1 MAPDDVSMSFWDHLE
16 EFRRRIIISAIAI
29 AVFAFASLY
38 FHALIEKFIRFP
50 LETPLN
56 SLLAAAIDNTVGSE
70 GSTMGFLSI
79 ALRGGTSGIDAELIK
94 VDPLS
99 AIMVYLKVS
108 IACGVLLASP
118 IVLYQIWA
126 FVFPALTQHEKRFV
140 LPLFLII
147 VFFFLIGAIF
157 AYLIVVPVVLQFSAS
172 LFPDA
177 ANRWDIEKH
186 VNFLTRLLL
195 GFGIAFELPIGMGFL
210 ARIGVINSRG
220 FRERQNY
227 AFVGIFA
234 MSAML
239 TPADVMSMLLMAIP
253 LIGLYQLGIFFAF
266 LVEQEPES
274 YA

>member
-1 MAPDDVSMSFWDHLE
+1 MALDDISMSFWDHLE
-16 EFRRRIIISAIAI
+16 ELRRRIIISAIAI
-29 AVFAFASLY
+29 GVFAMASLY
-38 FHALIEKFIRFP
+38 FHSLIEKFIRFP

-56 SLLAAAIDNTVGSE
+56 SLLVTVIDNTVGSE
-70 GSTMGFLSI
+70 GSAMGFLSI
-79 ALRGGTSGIDAELIK
+79 ALRSASGINAELIK

-147 VFFFLIGAIF
+147 VLFFVIGAIF
-157 AYLIVVPVVLQFSAS
+157 AYLVVVPVVLQFSAS

-177 ANRWDIEKH
+177 ANRWDIERH

-195 GFGIAFELPIGMGFL
+195 GFGIAFELPIVMGFL

>member
-1 MAPDDVSMSFWDHLE
+1 MALDDISMSFWDHLE
-16 EFRRRIIISAIAI
+16 ELRRRIIISAIAI
-29 AVFAFASLY
+29 GVFAMASLY
-38 FHALIEKFIRFP
+38 FHSLIEKFIRFP

-56 SLLAAAIDNTVGSE
+56 SLLVTVIDSTVGSE
-70 GSTMGFLSI
+70 GSAMGFLSI
-79 ALRGGTSGIDAELIK
+79 ALRSTSGINAELIK

-147 VFFFLIGAIF
+147 VLFFVIGAIF
-157 AYLIVVPVVLQFSAS
+157 AYLVVVPVVLQFSAS

-177 ANRWDIEKH
+177 ANRWDIERH

-195 GFGIAFELPIGMGFL
+195 GFGIAFELPIVMGFL
-210 ARIGVINSRG
+210 ARIGVINSGG

>member
-1 MAPDDVSMSFWDHLE
+1 MALDDISMSFWDHLE
-16 EFRRRIIISAIAI
+16 ELRRRIIISAIAI
-29 AVFAFASLY
+29 GVFAMASLY
-38 FHALIEKFIRFP
+38 FHSLIEKFIRFP

-56 SLLAAAIDNTVGSE
+56 SLLVTVIDNTVGSE

-79 ALRGGTSGIDAELIK
+79 VLRSTSGINAELIK

-147 VFFFLIGAIF
+147 VLFFVIGAIF
-157 AYLIVVPVVLQFSAS
+157 AYLVVVPVVLQFSAS

-177 ANRWDIEKH
+177 ANRWDIERH

-195 GFGIAFELPIGMGFL
+195 GFGIAFELPIVMGFL